1 MNLDNFEEKWIIPF
15 FVLRDWT
22 SSIKKPSNCQID
34 LIAPS
39 SMWTMIPSEGDLDDL
54 RVITRSPMKVICL
67 ILFDYENN
75 DNFSKENVING
86 F

>member
-1 MNLDNFEEKWIIPF
+1 
-15 FVLRDWT
+15 
-22 SSIKKPSNCQID
+22 
-34 LIAPS
+34 
-39 SMWTMIPSEGDLDDL
+39 MILSEGDLDDL
-54 RVITRSPMKVICL
+54 RVITRSPMKVIYL